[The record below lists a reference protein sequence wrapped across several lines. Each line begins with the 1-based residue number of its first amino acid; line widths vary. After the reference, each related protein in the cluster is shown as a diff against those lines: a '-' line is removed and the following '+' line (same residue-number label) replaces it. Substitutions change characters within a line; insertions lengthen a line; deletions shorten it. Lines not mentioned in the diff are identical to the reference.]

1 MKQDIRNLFNKE
13 DELTIKKLP
22 SNHRDEFQ
30 KKLKL
35 VKPQKQSFLIL
46 KMAASLLILLGIGYG
61 IYQLQPK
68 NYSDE
73 HTISQ
78 LANIEK
84 QYLNHIQSEW
94 ESFLAVTNDSTLVKR
109 YEKKLDELETD
120 YKMLSNQL
128 KSNPQNIFIIEDLI
142 SNLQN
147 RLQLLQDIQNHIQIL
162 NKNRANNENT
172 L

>member
-1 MKQDIRNLFNKE
+1 MKQDIRNLFNTE
-13 DELTIKKLP
+13 DEVTIKKLP

-35 VKPQKQSFLIL
+35 VKPKKQSFLIL
-46 KMAASLLILLGIGYG
+46 KMASSLLILLGIGYG

-68 NYSDE
+68 NDSDE

-78 LANIEK
+78 LATIEK

-94 ESFLAVTNDSTLVKR
+94 ESFLAVSNDSTLVKR
-109 YEKKLDELETD
+109 YEKKLNELETD

-128 KSNPQNIFIIEDLI
+128 KSNPQNIFIIEYLI

-147 RLQLLQDIQNHIQIL
+147 RLQLLRDIQSHIQIL
-162 NKNRANNENT
+162 NKNSIHNENT